1 MLNIWTKPSGYT
13 WTTNQFG
20 FDNGATSFDGQQT
33 IFDVG
38 PIVER
43 INVTITLPI
52 IPTPNVTFKVI
63 SGSLPPGLAITGP
76 RITGVPYGVVRDT
89 VYTFCIRA
97 SNGTSISDRTFSMKV
112 VTGGPPVWQT
122 DGGLLPLGTNNQRYI
137 LNNSFINY
145 QITAKDLDNQ
155 LVTYYIASGDGELPP
170 GVTLTGDGLL
180 TGFVNPVLSIPQ
192 STVGV
197 GTYDQDFYDS
207 SFYDFASRPSN
218 GYDSYIFDQQ
228 TFDYSTPTLPPKSI
242 NQRYEFIITAAS
254 GNKITKRMFGIFVVS
269 PELLTADD
277 SVIKDDTTVFTA
289 DVTPLEA
296 PLFVNDRNLGII
308 RANNYATIEIST
320 FTSSTT
326 TNPIFTILDT
336 ATAWQ
341 PFTNYTVDTPV
352 KYLDL
357 IYICTT
363 AHKSNGVFDYTLW
376 IAQSLPPG
384 LQFAPVGSTIY
395 LAGFVP
401 FQPSI
406 SKPYAFVIVGTR
418 YGADVQPAI
427 TTKTFVITVIGE
439 ISNKITWVTKPSLGS
454 IPANYNS
461 NLNVQATAQDSSVVL
476 IYSLA
481 LQPKDTGLPPGL
493 SLDVSGEITGKVN
506 QFGVAN
512 IPRKTTFENGAWSL
526 DRNFTT
532 VDANHQ
538 YDIVGA
544 KGLILFD
551 QDTGFNI
558 DGGKTTFDRT
568 YKFTIEASDQYN
580 YTVSKQQFTLEVS
593 TPNQI
598 LYSNIRTQPY
608 LKPAQR
614 NAWTNFINDPTVFS
628 IGSIYRPADPNFGT
642 RTDLSMLVYAGIQT
656 THAAAY
662 VGAMGLNHKHKRFQF
677 GSVKKGVATVNGV
690 VVYEVVYVEMIDP
703 LESNGK
709 VLPHSI
715 RYNQFDTQKT
725 TADIS
730 GAIWVGAVGNNAD
743 DLATNLGIIN
753 RAEAW
758 LDRPI
763 DDVTVDS
770 NAYQVSDKASKT
782 YYPNSITNWQRN
794 IEGIGLAERNYLPV
808 WMRSIQP
815 GQKQQ
820 LGFKL
825 AVPLC
830 YCKPGTAD
838 AIILNIKHSG
848 FDFKTLDYTVDRY
861 IIDSVDGYSTDKYL
875 VFKND
880 RITV

>member
-13 WTTNQFG
+13 WTSNQFG
-20 FDNGATSFDGQQT
+20 FDSGATSFDRQQT

-43 INVTITLPI
+43 INVTVTLPI
-52 IPTPNVTFKVI
+52 IPTPDVTFKVI
-63 SGSLPPGLAITGP
+63 SGSLPPGLAISGT

-89 VYTFCIRA
+89 TYTFCIRA
-97 SNGTSISDRTFSMKV
+97 SDGTSISDRTFSMKV
-112 VTGGPPVWQT
+112 ATGGPPVWQT
-122 DGGLLPLGTNNQRYI
+122 AGGLLLLGSNSQRYV

-155 LVTYYIASGDGELPP
+155 PVTYYIASGDGKLPP
-170 GVTLTGDGLL
+170 GVTLTNDGLL
-180 TGFVNPVLSIPQ
+180 TGFVNPILSIEQ
-192 STVGV
+192 ASEGV
-197 GTYDQDFYDS
+197 GTYDEDFYDS

-228 TFDYSTPTLPPKSI
+228 TFDFSTPTLPPKSI
-242 NQRYEFIITAAS
+242 NQRYEFIVTAAA

-296 PLFVNDRNLGII
+296 PLFVNDRNLGVI
-308 RANNYATIEIST
+308 RANNYATIEINT

-326 TNPIFTILDT
+326 TNPIFTLLTT
-336 ATAWQ
+336 ATSWQ
-341 PFTNYTVDTPV
+341 PFTSYTIDTPV
-352 KYLDL
+352 SYSDT
-357 IYICTT
+357 IYICIT
-363 AHKSNGVFDYTLW
+363 AHKSSGSFDYTAW
-376 IAQSLPPG
+376 IAQLLPPG
-384 LQFAPVGSTIY
+384 LQFSPVGSTIY

-406 SKPYAFVIVGTR
+406 SKPYAFVIAGTR
-418 YGADVQPAI
+418 YGTDVQPAV
-427 TTKTFVITVIGE
+427 TTKTFVITVVGE
-439 ISNKITWVTKPSLGS
+439 ISNKITWITSPSLGN

-476 IYSLA
+476 IYSLTPQA
-481 LQPKDTGLPPGL
+481 TDTGLPPGL
-493 SLDVSGEITGKVN
+493 NLDVSGEITGKVN

-512 IPRKTTFENGAWSL
+512 IPRKTTFENGAWKL

-532 VDANHQ
+532 IDSNHQ

-551 QDTGFNI
+551 QDTGFDI
-558 DGGKTTFDRT
+558 DQGNTTFDRI
-568 YKFTIEASDQYN
+568 YKFTIQAADQYN
-580 YTVSKQQFTLEVS
+580 YSISKQQFTLEIS

-608 LKPAQR
+608 LKSIQR
-614 NAWTNFINDPTVFS
+614 NAWTTFINDPTIFS

-662 VGAMGLNHKHKRFQF
+662 VSAMGLNHKHKRFQF
-677 GSVKKGVATVNGV
+677 GSVKKGVAIFNGAT
-690 VVYEVVYVEMIDP
+690 VYEVVYVEMIDP
-703 LESNGK
+703 LEPDGK
-709 VLPHSI
+709 VLPHSV
-715 RYNQFDTQKT
+715 RYNQFDTQKVT
-725 TADIS
+725 TDIS
-730 GAIWVGAVGNNAD
+730 GAIWIGPKDINGISNSS
-743 DLATNLGIIN
+743 LMATP
-753 RAEAW
+753 EPW

-770 NAYQVSDKASKT
+770 NAYQISDKAAKT

-794 IEGIGLAERNYLPV
+794 IEGIGQVERNYLPV